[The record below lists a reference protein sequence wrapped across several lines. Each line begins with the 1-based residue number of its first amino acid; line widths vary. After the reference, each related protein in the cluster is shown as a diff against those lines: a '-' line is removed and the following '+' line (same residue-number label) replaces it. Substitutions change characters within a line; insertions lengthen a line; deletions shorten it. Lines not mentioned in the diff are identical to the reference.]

1 MGYSYHYLDDVKR
14 KGTDLMKNSKSMM
27 ALLAAA
33 TLSVAL
39 AGCAG
44 SAKKESTGNYID
56 DTVITTKVKSAL
68 LAEKS
73 LKSTDISVV
82 TYKGRVQLSG
92 FVASSE
98 DVKKA
103 VTATKTVAGV
113 KTIENDLKLK

>member
-1 MGYSYHYLDDVKR
+1 
-14 KGTDLMKNSKSMM
+14 MKNSKSMM

-39 AGCAG
+39 TGCAG
-44 SAKKESTGNYID
+44 SSNKESTGNYID

-73 LKSTDISVV
+73 LKSTDITVV

-98 DVKKA
+98 DIKKA

>member
-1 MGYSYHYLDDVKR
+1 
-14 KGTDLMKNSKSMM
+14 MKNSKSMM
-27 ALLAAA
+27 ALLTAA

-44 SAKKESTGNYID
+44 SDKKESTGTYID

-92 FVASSE
+92 FVASSA
-98 DVKKA
+98 DINKA
-103 VTATKTVAGV
+103 VATTKTVAGV